1 MDAAGELLA
10 DVAASLRPQLS
21 TLSAALT
28 QEMVGEVPG
37 LAEGLLEE
45 LLAASVTANVRTA
58 LDVFE
63 QGLERASIEAPPAA
77 VEYAHRLAQRGVPIS
92 ALLRAYRLGQ
102 AGFQQRMIR
111 AVSERTR
118 DPDTLV
124 QASLLVSTVVFTYV
138 DRISELVVS
147 AYQGERDRWLRNR
160 GAVRS
165 ARVMAV
171 LAGGQVD
178 LDEADRALGYR
189 LRPTHRAVVAW
200 LEDESP
206 QPDRLNH
213 LERVVARLAEH
224 YRADGAPL
232 VIAPD
237 DATLWAWLPVPDG
250 AGASSDDADLS
261 GEERIWAAVG
271 DPASGVEGFRLSH
284 RQARQAQALALA
296 ADPSRRM
303 RVTEFDRAGLVALMC
318 GDLDAV
324 RAWVV
329 RALGALAVDD
339 EPSARLRKTVRAFL
353 AAGGSYTAAAQELI
367 LHKNTVMYRIRRAEE
382 VRGRPLA
389 DGRLEVEVA
398 LLVADLLGARVLL
411 PPPSRARPRR

>member
-1 MDAAGELLA
+1 MDAVGELLA

-37 LAEGLLEE
+37 LAEGVLEE

-178 LDEADRALGYR
+178 LDEADG
-189 LRPTHRAVVAW
+189 P
-200 LEDESP
+200 S
-206 QPDRLNH
+206 
-213 LERVVARLAEH
+213 
-224 YRADGAPL
+224 
-232 VIAPD
+232 
-237 DATLWAWLPVPDG
+237 
-250 AGASSDDADLS
+250 
-261 GEERIWAAVG
+261 AVG
-271 DPASGVEGFRLSH
+271 SSRAPGPSSPGWRMSHRNRTGSITSNESLPASPSTTA
-284 RQARQAQALALA
+284 QMAR
-296 ADPSRRM
+296 R
-303 RVTEFDRAGLVALMC
+303 
-318 GDLDAV
+318 
-324 RAWVV
+324 W
-329 RALGALAVDD
+329 
-339 EPSARLRKTVRAFL
+339 
-353 AAGGSYTAAAQELI
+353 
-367 LHKNTVMYRIRRAEE
+367 
-382 VRGRPLA
+382 
-389 DGRLEVEVA
+389 
-398 LLVADLLGARVLL
+398 
-411 PPPSRARPRR
+411 